1 MDHEFQAANGA
12 VSLLGMALAKVDED
26 ACIDWVLKSL
36 EGGRG
41 GWIITANLDI
51 LRRYVLDAP
60 FRQLAREASLTV
72 ADGMP
77 LVWASALRG
86 TRLPARVTGADLIRS
101 LSAAAA
107 RQGRSIY
114 LIGGDAGTAEAA
126 AQALRRQCP
135 GLRVGGTWYPPMGFE
150 RDPAHLPALRQ
161 SLRQAR
167 PDIVYVALGCPKQ
180 ERLIEALRTDYPG
193 VWWIGVG
200 ISFSLLAGRLRRAP
214 RWTQRAGLEWLWRLG
229 QEPRRLAVR
238 YLWHGLPFAAWLL
251 ASSALARLGDGVR
264 RRRLRPS

>member
-1 MDHEFQAANGA
+1 MDQTLRSKVDE
-12 VSLLGMALAKVDED
+12 VPLLGMPLARIDEAGCIALVLNALA
-26 ACIDWVLKSL
+26 S
-36 EGGRG
+36 GRG

-51 LRRYVLDAP
+51 LRRYVLDAG
-60 FRQLAREASLTV
+60 FRQLARGATLTI

-86 TRLPARVTGADLIRS
+86 TRLPARVAGSSLIGS

-107 RQGRSIY
+107 RQRRRIY
-114 LIGGDAGTAEAA
+114 LLGGDAGTAEAA
-126 AQALRRQCP
+126 ALALRRASP
-135 GLRVGGTWYPPMGFE
+135 GLAVAGTWYPPPGFE
-150 RDPAHLPALRQ
+150 RDAGHLSALRQ
-161 SLRQAR
+161 ALQTAR

-180 ERLIEALRTDYPG
+180 EQLIESLRGEFPG

-214 RWTQRAGLEWLWRLG
+214 GWAQRAGMEWIWRLL

-238 YLWHGLPFAAWLL
+238 YLWHGLPFAALLL
-251 ASSALARLGDGVR
+251 ASSALARVGEGVR
-264 RRRLRPS
+264 RLRTS